1 MKISKYEKKE
11 WEKYQLS
18 KYVNTGK
25 GSGRRKAIKLGVW
38 HGVIGILPRAHSD
51 RSGYKKYNE
60 NTKCKS
66 TDGKSKCINT
76 KYTLKCHTVYYNNH
90 P

>member
-51 RSGYKKYNE
+51 RSGYRKIQWTE
-60 NTKCKS
+60 IQNTKVQMEKA
-66 TDGKSKCINT
+66 NT
-76 KYTLKCHTVYYNNH
+76 
-90 P
+90 